1 MELKE
6 EFAEARAQWKLLTAY
21 QKFEQAVV
29 ALLTALIALIVIL
42 AVWNLIV
49 KVVSAIVFVGGLDPT
64 DYLVFQSL
72 FGMIMTVIIALEF
85 KRSLLVVGERR
96 HGVVQVRT
104 VVLIALLAIVRKL
117 LILDFSNTEAAVL
130 FGLAAAIFALGG
142 VYWLVR
148 DQDRRDR
155 PSDAEANTVA
165 IGGEYDDS

>member
-6 EFAEARAQWKLLTAY
+6 EFVEARAQWKLLTIY

-29 ALLTALIALIVIL
+29 TLLTVLIALIVIL

-49 KVVSAIVFVGGLDPT
+49 KVVSAVAFAGGLDPT
-64 DYLVFQSL
+64 NYLVFQSL

-96 HGVVQVRT
+96 NGVVQVRT

-155 PSDAEANTVA
+155 PSDAEANTV
-165 IGGEYDDS
+165 SQ